1 LKQALSVLG
10 LLSLQVCPATVSA
23 QSTTPSEPGQ
33 WTNEFA
39 LAGANALAGGVTAAV
54 TAWIRRQDSAPAF
67 LKGSV
72 GGAIGYTGKRVAVQ
86 RFDGAGLLGRQVGAV
101 GHSIVA
107 NGGAGRDWF
116 SEVWLAAGPIWF
128 QVSPASERRARFNV
142 NDVVTAFWAISR
154 AELEFDPGS
163 SASTGAVVFRAAD
176 HQFSAPH
183 GGAAVGKAIGSVV
196 LVGSTN
202 RPADVISH
210 EVVHVIQHDLVLHA
224 WSEPIEGWAWR
235 RFTGMRPPI
244 NAGLAFLVVN
254 WRNRF
259 YDLLEAEARALVP

>member
-1 LKQALSVLG
+1 MLG
-10 LLSLQVCPATVSA
+10 LLAFQICPATVSA
-23 QSTTPSEPGQ
+23 QSTTPWEAGQ

-54 TAWIRRQDSAPAF
+54 TAWVRGQDLAPAF

-86 RFDGAGLLGRQVGAV
+86 RFDGAGLLGRQVGTV
-101 GHSIVA
+101 GHSIIA

-128 QVSPASERRARFNV
+128 QVSPASERRPRFNV

-163 SASTGAVVFRAAD
+163 SATTGAVVFRAPN
-176 HQFSAPH
+176 HQFSSRH
-183 GGAAVGKAIGSVV
+183 GDAAGMAIGSVV

-202 RPADVISH
+202 RPAHVISH
-210 EVVHVIQHDLVLHA
+210 ELVHVIQHDLVVHA

-244 NAGLAFLVVN
+244 NAGLALLVVN
-254 WRNRF
+254 STIPF